1 VKANTKG
8 AYLRAPPGWTI
19 IGMDSHLN
27 TLLVADHINRRIA
40 RADGE
45 RHARSIKP
53 RRHWLRRGA
62 TVQRPAPAPRVTIT
76 PS

>member
-1 VKANTKG
+1 
-8 AYLRAPPGWTI
+8 
-19 IGMDSHLN
+19 MDSHLN

-40 RADGE
+40 RAEVE
-45 RHARSIKP
+45 RLARSIKP
-53 RRHWLRRGA
+53 RRHWLRRRA